1 MLKLPVITR
10 GYATLAFSIF
20 SGVSPFV
27 SPNKKREVPMRKI
40 NVKQLTAVESI
51 VKNGKKQFY
60 FRYYC
65 PDSQKDNVKKFAY
78 TEAEAFNIFCHKQ
91 TEFALVY

>member
-1 MLKLPVITR
+1 MITR

-40 NVKQLTAVESI
+40 NVKQLTAVKPI
-51 VKNGKKQFY
+51 VKNEKNNFISGLTVQIRKRITLKSLPTLKQRLLTFSATNK
-60 FRYYC
+60 RN
-65 PDSQKDNVKKFAY
+65 S
-78 TEAEAFNIFCHKQ
+78 
-91 TEFALVY
+91 L